1 MSDARRKKRKG
12 LAAGVGVG
20 TAIFAALATLAL
32 IGLSGGKPAAVDA
45 EAGMHGAE
53 LGAADHGGL

>member
-1 MSDARRKKRKG
+1 MSEARRSKRKG

-32 IGLSGGKPAAVDA
+32 IGLSGGKPAGPAGDA
-45 EAGMHGAE
+45 SAHGEAS
-53 LGAADHGGL
+53 GAADHGGL

>member
-32 IGLSGGKPAAVDA
+32 IGLSGGKPAATDA
-45 EAGMHGAE
+45 EAGAHGAGH
-53 LGAADHGGL
+53 GAPDHGGL